1 MQIGKSSLGNKHGTT
16 ANGTLRTPS
25 DWVMTL
31 KKLSGLKFSALPREC
46 SRYVQCT
53 PQTLTSLES
62 LEPGAPLGHFTPSR
76 VEFVRCP
83 QNCRTC
89 DCLSTDIHSHPAVC
103 CYIATPKSRSR
114 DATHFMCPWNNFLW
128 RPMLRGPGGLCSW
141 LRPCDFLQCRGQ
153 LALKTFCVFS
163 ARDEV
168 EFVAQSPHSH
178 HGRQRHRKHTLH

>member
-89 DCLSTDIHSHPAVC
+89 DCLSTDIHSHPQLYVATLPLRNQDLGMPLISCAHETIFCGTQCFGAQVGCAVGC
-103 CYIATPKSRSR
+103 GLAIFFNAE
-114 DATHFMCPWNNFLW
+114 DLW
-128 RPMLRGPGGLCSW
+128 R
-141 LRPCDFLQCRGQ
+141 
-153 LALKTFCVFS
+153 
-163 ARDEV
+163 
-168 EFVAQSPHSH
+168 
-178 HGRQRHRKHTLH
+178 